1 MEATGKLGVDHA
13 GNPVHNED
21 LPAGELLGSFQH
33 GNGLLHPTD
42 SVQQR
47 DRLRMLRSQQT
58 GCAQIQRPLNIRQ
71 ARLEFP

>member
-33 GNGLLHPTD
+33 GNGFLHPTD

-47 DRLRMLRSQQT
+47 DRRRMLRS
-58 GCAQIQRPLNIRQ
+58 
-71 ARLEFP
+71 